1 MTYNTGVRR
10 AFSITLLVAS
20 LLLAGTLQA
29 QHAGSAG
36 RESTGFSG
44 HSGSHQGHSG
54 GRNLRDG
61 TLYPYWDGG
70 LYWDNQATE
79 DEQAAP
85 APMMMRPGQSRPVV
99 KAVSVASPKVIDLPV
114 NANAVATKSLPS
126 AIFVLDNGE
135 RLETRQYLLTHD
147 NLYVTI
153 DRQQRTVPL
162 KKLNIGATTVVNRER
177 GIELRIPSDRNE
189 IYLSF

>member
-1 MTYNTGVRR
+1 
-10 AFSITLLVAS
+10 
-20 LLLAGTLQA
+20 
-29 QHAGSAG
+29 
-36 RESTGFSG
+36 
-44 HSGSHQGHSG
+44 
-54 GRNLRDG
+54 
-61 TLYPYWDGG
+61 
-70 LYWDNQATE
+70 
-79 DEQAAP
+79 
-85 APMMMRPGQSRPVV
+85 MMMRPGQSRPVV